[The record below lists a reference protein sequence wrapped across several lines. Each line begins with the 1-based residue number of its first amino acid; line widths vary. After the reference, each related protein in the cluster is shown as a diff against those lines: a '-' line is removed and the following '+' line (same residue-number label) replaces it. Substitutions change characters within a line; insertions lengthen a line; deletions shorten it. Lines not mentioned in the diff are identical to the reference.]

1 MIKFKLLPKPK
12 SVRIRSGRFKPDETR
27 IRIALDSRAARP
39 SLNAALALRK
49 YIQSNQSANVTLERG
64 IPSRIKA
71 GIELRIKNQG
81 TPQGYTIRVTQD
93 VIYLCGNDD
102 AGLFYSIQT
111 LRQLITQFELRIPCC
126 SISDS
131 PSLPHRGYYL
141 DISRGKV
148 PKIDTLIRL
157 AHRLAALKIN
167 QLQLYVEHVFD
178 FSFDPSIG
186 AGADPLMPQ
195 EILELDACCADLHI
209 ELVPSLTCFGH
220 MGKILSLPQYRK
232 LAEQPWPAG
241 DWNHSHWIQRLR
253 GATIDPRQPGSRK
266 LIKNML
272 NEFLPLFSSSSF
284 NMCGDETYDLGKGR
298 NAKRAA
304 KTGIASLYLDHL
316 RFVREIAHE
325 HNKQLMFWGDVMLH
339 YPEAIP
345 DIPKDCIVLD
355 WGYSPSTDFNKTNHF
370 IRAGLEAYVCPS
382 TRGYWNVFNE
392 TEEARG
398 NIAGYARTGKRLG
411 ANGILT
417 TDWGDMGHFNMLSP
431 SLHGMA
437 LGAAM
442 SWNPDASEQKDFD
455 SAFSLQLFG
464 DTQDKIAALFRKAGT
479 TGMGSWPFM
488 LTNPNPEFLS
498 RSRVTKASRI
508 CEQAKE
514 WSKQA
519 QDMHPGP
526 AVTQHELAE
535 ISLACKALALNAQ
548 KVLLEAEKLNPGT
561 MTRKALTDGYKKW
574 SKSLQIFRDRYGE
587 TWLYANKPS
596 GLKELQ
602 RAMTR
607 TIRRTAKGIPSSSH
621 PVEIE
626 NLP

>member
-1 MIKFKLLPKPK
+1 MIKLKLLPKPK
-12 SVRIRSGRFKPDETR
+12 SVRMRSGRFKPDETR
-27 IRIALDSRAARP
+27 IRVSLDSRAARP
-39 SLNAALALRK
+39 SLNAALSLRK
-49 YIQSNQSANVTLERG
+49 HIQSNQSVNVTLERG
-64 IPSRIKA
+64 IPSRIKT
-71 GIELRIKNQG
+71 GIELRIENQNM
-81 TPQGYTIRVTQD
+81 PQGYTIRVTQD

-111 LRQLITQFELRIPCC
+111 LRQLITQFGLRIPCC
-126 SISDS
+126 SIRDY
-131 PSLPHRGYYL
+131 PSLSHRGYYL

-157 AHRLAALKIN
+157 AHRLASLKIN

-186 AGADPLMPQ
+186 DGSDPLLPQ
-195 EILELDACCADLHI
+195 EILELDACCTDLHI

-220 MGKILSLPQYRK
+220 MGKILSLPQYRE
-232 LAEQPWPAG
+232 LAEQPWPAT
-241 DWNHSHWIQRLR
+241 DWQRSHWLQRLR
-253 GATIDPRQPGSRK
+253 GATIDPRQIASRK
-266 LIKNML
+266 LIRNML
-272 NEFLPLFSSSSF
+272 NEFLPLFTSSHF

-316 RFVREIAHE
+316 RFVREQARE
-325 HNKQLMFWGDVMLH
+325 HNKRLMFWGDVMLH

-355 WGYSPSTDFNKTNHF
+355 WGYSPTTDFQKTNQF
-370 IRAGLEAYVCPS
+370 LSAGLEAYVCPA

-398 NIAGYARTGKRLG
+398 NISGYARTGNRLG
-411 ANGILT
+411 ASGILT
-417 TDWGDMGHFNMLSP
+417 TDWGDMGHFNMLAP

-442 SWNPDASEQKDFD
+442 GWNPDASEQSDFD
-455 SAFSLQLFG
+455 TAFSLQIFG
-464 DTQDKIAALFRKAGT
+464 TTQTKIATLFKKAGT
-479 TGMGSWPFM
+479 TGMGNWPFM
-488 LTNPNPEFLS
+488 LIDPNPEFLS
-498 RSRVTKASRI
+498 RNRVAKAPRI
-508 CEQAKE
+508 YEQAKE

-519 QDMHPGP
+519 QRMHPGP
-526 AVTQHELAE
+526 AVTHHELTE
-535 ISLACKALALNAQ
+535 ISLACEALALNAQ

-561 MTRKALTDGYKKW
+561 MTRKALADGYKKW
-574 SKSLQIFRDRYGE
+574 SKSLQTFRDRYGE
-587 TWLYANKPS
+587 TWLETNKPS

-602 RAMTR
+602 KAMTR
-607 TIRRTAKGIPSSSH
+607 TIRRTAKGIPSASH
-621 PVEIE
+621 PISIE